1 MVGYDSWTDNACN
14 MHVALDSRYATR
26 PLLREAFKVVFD
38 RLGKGVV
45 FGAVRSDNPHA
56 LDFDKRLGFREL
68 TVLRDAQAKG
78 VHIHVLEMRREALP
92 LVEVTSM
99 GARRWQGRSG
109 ASRLHGSGNADA
121 EHALGDLL
129 VVARAFDRRQ
139 LVGERLG
146 GRASRRQ

>member
-1 MVGYDSWTDNACN
+1 MIEVREAPPEHYGWIAERAKMFIAPNFRAIEAVDNGRILGMVGYDSWTDNACN

-68 TVLRDAQAKG
+68 TVLRDAHAKG
-78 VHIHVLEMRREALP
+78 VHIHVLEMRRENC
-92 LVEVTSM
+92 
-99 GARRWQGRSG
+99 RWLR
-109 ASRLHGSGNADA
+109 
-121 EHALGDLL
+121 
-129 VVARAFDRRQ
+129 
-139 LVGERLG
+139 
-146 GRASRRQ
+146 